1 MDDPTIARLFY
12 DAGVMLGKQMKALVK
27 KIPDED
33 MVGKRGGGRAR
44 RIMRVIDYTGN
55 EK

>member
-1 MDDPTIARLFY
+1 MDDPAIARLFY

-33 MVGKRGGGRAR
+33 MVGK
-44 RIMRVIDYTGN
+44 MRERENMVDK
-55 EK
+55 E